1 MRKLLI
7 AAGIT
12 VLIAMVAFAF
22 AESEILST
30 EGDTVKAGD
39 SLRFRIDLE
48 KIDIQEFGPYEIAF
62 AITPE
67 EPRECFDFKENI
79 DVKFNVVNG
88 AWSVASDEL
97 MSLKELNGTVSPH
110 AGLDKETEYTVT
122 VTISGR
128 DKVTEEKFVFTA
140 IPNEKKPEEK
150 PADKPPEEPLPKES
164 EKIETGSAAG
174 GGGGEE
180 PDPAYVYHGS
190 ANNYLE
196 KLDISGHELSEKF
209 NKTRNIYF
217 VDVTEDVK
225 SVNVNAVPADKSAQ
239 VNIAGN
245 SNVGEEM
252 SRIVVK
258 VTAANGDE
266 RSYRV
271 YVRQKKKKKQ

>member
-1 MRKLLI
+1 M
-7 AAGIT
+7 
-12 VLIAMVAFAF
+12 
-22 AESEILST
+22 
-30 EGDTVKAGD
+30 
-39 SLRFRIDLE
+39 
-48 KIDIQEFGPYEIAF
+48 
-62 AITPE
+62 
-67 EPRECFDFKENI
+67 
-79 DVKFNVVNG
+79 
-88 AWSVASDEL
+88 ASDEL

-174 GGGGEE
+174 GGGEE

-209 NKTRNIYF
+209 NKTR
-217 VDVTEDVK
+217 
-225 SVNVNAVPADKSAQ
+225 S
-239 VNIAGN
+239 
-245 SNVGEEM
+245 
-252 SRIVVK
+252 
-258 VTAANGDE
+258 
-266 RSYRV
+266 
-271 YVRQKKKKKQ
+271 